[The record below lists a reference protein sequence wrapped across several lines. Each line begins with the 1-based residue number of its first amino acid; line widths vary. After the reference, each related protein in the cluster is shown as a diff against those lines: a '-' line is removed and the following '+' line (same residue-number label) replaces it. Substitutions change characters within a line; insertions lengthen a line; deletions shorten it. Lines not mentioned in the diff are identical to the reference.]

1 MRDFLDMS
9 ALMQKVTISS
19 DFIINYL
26 KLSMFLQAK
35 FHTRRFGL
43 PVSSR
48 RCPSSFYESYRMGG
62 TSPSTSLM
70 PQLVQAV
77 IPPQHDAFEGINPLA
92 GLSSIH
98 SPTLGRV

>member
-1 MRDFLDMS
+1 MS

-26 KLSMFLQAK
+26 KLSVFLQAK

-48 RCPSSFYESYRMGG
+48 RCPSSFYESYRMGR
-62 TSPSTSLM
+62 TSASTSLM
-70 PQLVQAV
+70 HQLVQAV
-77 IPPQHDAFEGINPLA
+77 ILPQYDVSAELKSFG
-92 GLSSIH
+92 
-98 SPTLGRV
+98 